1 MGILG
6 FINDLGFSGL
16 RAESSK
22 QVLVDELIGESV
34 DVAHLLLGNPSEKLF
49 SLFFTD
55 LEDGH
60 QVQGVLLVT
69 SKLLGFLLILL
80 DLLLLL
86 LLSFLLSL
94 LDLLLDLL
102 LLLLELL
109 LKLLLLFLLL
119 LLKLLLFLLLLLLE
133 FLLLLLLGLLTG
145 LEEIVEDF
153 FGLLLED
160 NRVILSWD
168 KRLLAFFIDHSEE
181 SMRSLVRVIQLQERI
196 RVWDGGFTD
205 GAKVEVFQN

>member
-1 MGILG
+1 LSILS

-22 QVLVDELIGESV
+22 QVLVDELIGKSV
-34 DVAHLLLGNPSEKLF
+34 DVTHLLLGNPSEELF

-55 LEDGH
+55 LEDSH

-80 DLLLLL
+80 HLFLLL

-109 LKLLLLFLLL
+109 LDLLLLFLLL
-119 LLKLLLFLLLLLLE
+119 LLKLLLLLLLLLLK
-133 FLLLLLLGLLTG
+133 LLLLFLLGLLTG
-145 LEEIVEDF
+145 LEEIVHNL

-160 NRVILSWD
+160 SRVILSWD
-168 KRLLAFFIDHSEE
+168 EWLLTFFIDHSKEG
-181 SMRSLVRVIQLQERI
+181 MRSLVWVVQLQERI

-205 GAKVEVFQN
+205 GAKVKVFQN

>member
-1 MGILG
+1 
-6 FINDLGFSGL
+6 
-16 RAESSK
+16 
-22 QVLVDELIGESV
+22 
-34 DVAHLLLGNPSEKLF
+34 LLGNPSEELF

-55 LEDGH
+55 LEDSH

-80 DLLLLL
+80 HLFLLLLF
-86 LLSFLLSL
+86 SFLLSL
-94 LDLLLDLL
+94 FYLLLDLL

-109 LKLLLLFLLL
+109 PD
-119 LLKLLLFLLLLLLE
+119 LLLLLLGLLLDLLLF
-133 FLLLLLLGLLTG
+133 FLLLFQEFLVFFLLGLLTG
-145 LEEIVEDF
+145 LEEIVNGL

-160 NRVILSWD
+160 SRVILSWD
-168 KRLLAFFIDHSEE
+168 KRLLAFFIDHSKEG
-181 SMRSLVRVIQLQERI
+181 MRSLIRMVQLQERI